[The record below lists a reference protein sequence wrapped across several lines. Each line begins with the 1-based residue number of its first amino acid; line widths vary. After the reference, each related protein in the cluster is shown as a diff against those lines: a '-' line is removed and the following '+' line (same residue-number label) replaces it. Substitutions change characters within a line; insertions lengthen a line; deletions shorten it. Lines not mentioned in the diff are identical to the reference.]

1 MGSDT
6 YLPYGVFFS
15 CVDDVD
21 DYFVVSLAGHS
32 EAGIKGIEYF
42 AGVYEQ
48 PHASPTSYE
57 DAAVATVV
65 DAVAGF
71 EHGASDGK
79 DGVERHLL
87 TGLAL
92 GAMGRWAVKTRGEG
106 RQEQHLATILR
117 ALVKIDLIR
126 ACWESAL
133 GVLEGVADGGAIGA
147 KKAFADFTLREGAL
161 EMNFHFFQFKI

>member
-15 CVDDVD
+15 CVDDVY

-32 EAGIKGIEYF
+32 EAGIEGIEYF

-48 PHASPTSYE
+48 PLALATSHE

-71 EHGASDGK
+71 EHGTESGHG
-79 DGVERHLL
+79 GVEADVMQP
-87 TGLAL
+87 LA
-92 GAMGRWAVKTRGEG
+92 
-106 RQEQHLATILR
+106 Q
-117 ALVKIDLIR
+117 
-126 ACWESAL
+126 
-133 GVLEGVADGGAIGA
+133 GAIV
-147 KKAFADFTLREGAL
+147 DY
-161 EMNFHFFQFKI
+161 